1 MATRNS
7 RHPIKEDS
15 SMPLSLPERQAVV
28 REFSSEE
35 HNLEVPLGTAFEN
48 AQNKFSH
55 TGLDRCKAL

>member
-28 REFSSEE
+28 RELASQYRKATKQERSQI
-35 HNLEVPLGTAFEN
+35 LDQV
-48 AQNKFSH
+48 Q
-55 TGLDRCKAL
+55 GLWLLRTFCW